1 MAFNLPDVGIERGV
15 TQVLFANPPIIVE
28 RHSESGQDTIYE
40 VAVPGNPIAVQ
51 YTPAQAKIFLRLRWE
66 QVTDAQLVL
75 LESLRAASG
84 VVVVKLKP
92 GVATTITCAF
102 GPDSEQS
109 ITQYTGD
116 RPESDKIGG
125 VLPALMK
132 TSKVEL
138 TFLRM
143 E

>member
-1 MAFNLPDVGIERGV
+1 MAFLIGDVGIERGV
-15 TQVLFANPPIIVE
+15 TQVLFDHPPIIVE
-28 RHSESGQDTIYE
+28 RHGESGQDTIFE
-40 VAVPGNPIAVQ
+40 VAVPGNPVAVQ
-51 YTPAQAKIFLRLRWE
+51 YVPAQSKILLRLRWE
-66 QVTDAQLVL
+66 QVTDAQLAVL
-75 LESLRAASG
+75 ETLRAASG

-92 GVATTITCAF
+92 SLATTITCVF

-116 RPESDKIGG
+116 RPESDKVGG
-125 VLPALMK
+125 ALPALMK